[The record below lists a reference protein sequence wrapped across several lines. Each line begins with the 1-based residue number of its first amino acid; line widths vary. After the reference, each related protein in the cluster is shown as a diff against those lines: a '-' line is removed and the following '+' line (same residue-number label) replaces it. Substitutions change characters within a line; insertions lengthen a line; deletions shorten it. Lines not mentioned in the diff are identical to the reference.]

1 MVYAAQLER
10 SEMEMLTQF
19 RRSLRNLP
27 PGDEVELIL
36 PEHSKSHRRKL
47 DISRRELSTKA

>member
-1 MVYAAQLER
+1 
-10 SEMEMLTQF
+10 MEMLTQF